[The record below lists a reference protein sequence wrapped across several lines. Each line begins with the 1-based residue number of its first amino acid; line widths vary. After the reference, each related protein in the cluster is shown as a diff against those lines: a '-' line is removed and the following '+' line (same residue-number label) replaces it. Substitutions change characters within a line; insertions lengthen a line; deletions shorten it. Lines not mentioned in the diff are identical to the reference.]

1 MLLKQFYLESLGHAS
16 YFVGSEETG
25 EAFVLDVRRDVDAY
39 FAEARRQ
46 GMRIAYAADT
56 HQHNDYLTGICELP
70 ERDEVQLLASA
81 RAELGYKVRKMV
93 DGESLSMG
101 EVELRVLYTPGH
113 TPEHVSILVTDHSR
127 GPEPAALFSGGALL
141 VGDVARP
148 DLLGGPEE
156 AQKHAQTLCRTLQ
169 DKILTLPDH
178 VEIYP
183 THVAGSLCGGN
194 IGSRLSTTIGYERRM
209 NEMLKHLDEQ
219 DQFVRECLNLDNLPA
234 VPPYWQRM
242 RKLNQMGPPLLDVLP
257 EPPALRPEAFEHA
270 RRDGALVLDCRQ
282 PEAFAAHIPGALNV
296 GLTTAFPTWAGT
308 VLPVDADVILVL
320 DQPED
325 LWQACWHLLRIG
337 YGLPR
342 GWLAGGMQAWRTTA
356 RDIDILPQWTVQM
369 LKARL
374 EKDSE
379 LLVLDVRQPAE
390 WAANHIERAQFV
402 TGGEL
407 PGRIDEVA
415 MDRPIATICGSG
427 YRSSVAAS
435 LLQHH
440 GHSNVINVLGGMTAW
455 NSAGFPTVQD

>member
-1 MLLKQFYLESLGHAS
+1 
-16 YFVGSEETG
+16 V
-25 EAFVLDVRRDVDAY
+25 
-39 FAEARRQ
+39 
-46 GMRIAYAADT
+46 
-56 HQHNDYLTGICELP
+56 
-70 ERDEVQLLASA
+70 
-81 RAELGYKVRKMV
+81 
-93 DGESLSMG
+93 
-101 EVELRVLYTPGH
+101 
-113 TPEHVSILVTDHSR
+113 
-127 GPEPAALFSGGALL
+127 LFSGGALL

-178 VEIYP
+178 VEVYP

-219 DQFVRECLNLDNLPA
+219 DQFVRECLNLNNLPA

-257 EPPALRPEAFEHA
+257 EPPALRPDAFEHA
-270 RRDGALVLDCRQ
+270 QQDGALVLDCRQ

-296 GLTTAFPTWAGT
+296 GLTMAFPTWAGT
-308 VLPVDADVILVL
+308 VLPNDADVILVL
-320 DQPED
+320 DKPED

-356 RDIDILPQWTVQM
+356 RNIDILPQWTVHT
-369 LKARL
+369 LKAQL
-374 EKDSE
+374 GKDSE

-390 WAANHIERAQFV
+390 WAGGHIERAQFV

-415 MDRPIATICGSG
+415 KDRPIATICGSG

-435 LLQHH
+435 LLQHY
-440 GHSNVINVLGGMTAW
+440 GLSNVVNVLGGMTAW
-455 NSAGFPTVQD
+455 NSAGFPIAQD